1 MDGRAMKANRLSA
14 LVLVVAPCLAVEAG
28 SYTDPTLLDVPW
40 GGFSF
45 ARQAWRGYL
54 ETVPAVDFLSGLGVV
69 WSSSPP
75 GKSPDRVAAD
85 LAWAGF
91 ERVRIEVPWGAV
103 RADEDGFKDGAAA
116 ELSSKLRA
124 LKAHGLRP
132 MILLNANHLEPCPA
146 QWRELRV
153 EQAAPAGSLAVV
165 VSGDLR
171 GIEPSRATLMSL
183 ADGVTPG
190 PMIDGYSGDRLHTIA
205 LSKELPR
212 AVREGEV
219 LRLAVLAYAPLHPVG
234 TPEFERTAAGWL
246 RYVDLAAKL
255 VERNYGPEFDV
266 EIWNE
271 FTFGSGFLS
280 IDNYL
285 SPQRRVAGPEPF
297 HEGGRIWE
305 LASRTVERLRE
316 RHPGALPIWG
326 LSSTSFFHVPVADLP
341 PGIAGQTY
349 HPYGTGRLCF
359 ADAVKNKSQRLLDH
373 DMPSG
378 CITQPEGW
386 ALSWYQTESL
396 VRLIAPGP
404 RAARPRGS
412 AAFAHF
418 ITEHGFRP
426 DEVGIADARAAQRA
440 KAKFLL
446 RAPLLWLNKG
456 IRALYVYDAYD
467 GNALGCGMIDPN
479 GDAGDALR
487 ALHNLTERLS
497 AATEITE
504 PRRLAIEL
512 ARVGAAAER
521 TDAARS
527 APLDD
532 LVAVLP
538 FQLTDRAFALGA
550 YVMTQNFPADLPPQP
565 YAITVSGVRGE
576 HAVVSAYS
584 PESGTVEPVRVVARS
599 EREIVVELELT
610 DVPRLIEIDEPLGV
624 EPPGAPG

>member
-1 MDGRAMKANRLSA
+1 MTTNRLAA
-14 LVLVVAPCLAVEAG
+14 LALMIMPWLAAEAG
-28 SYTDPTLLDVPW
+28 PYTDPTLLDMPW
-40 GGFSF
+40 GAYSF

-54 ETVPAVDFLSGLGVV
+54 ETVPAVQFLSGLGVV
-69 WSSSPP
+69 WSASPP
-75 GKSPDRVAAD
+75 GGSPDRVAAD

-103 RADEDGFKDGAAA
+103 RADESGFKDEAAA
-116 ELSSKLRA
+116 EFSSKLRA

-132 MILLNANHLEPCPA
+132 LILLNANHLEPCPT

-153 EQAAPAGSLAVV
+153 EQPAPAGGRTLV
-165 VSGDLR
+165 VSGEVAGL
-171 GIEPSRATLMSL
+171 EPGRATLMSL
-183 ADGVTPG
+183 ADGVIPG
-190 PMIDGYSGDRLHTIA
+190 PLVDGSSGERLHTIA

-219 LRLAVLAYAPLHPVG
+219 LRLAVLAYAPLYPVG

-255 VERNYGPEFDV
+255 VEQSYGPEFDV

-285 SPQRRVAGPEPF
+285 SPERRVAAPEPF

-305 LASRTVERLRE
+305 LASRTVRALRE
-316 RHPGALPIWG
+316 RHPGAVPIWG
-326 LSSTSFFHVPVADLP
+326 FSSTSFFHVPVAELP
-341 PGIAGQTY
+341 PGTRGQTY
-349 HPYGTGRLCF
+349 HPYGTGRRCF
-359 ADAVKNKSQRLLDH
+359 ADAVKNKAQWLLDR
-373 DMPSG
+373 DVPSG
-378 CITQPEGW
+378 CITQPEGS

-412 AAFAHF
+412 AEFAHF

-426 DEVGIADARAAQRA
+426 DEIGIVDAAAARRA

-456 IRALYVYDAYD
+456 VRALYVYDAYD
-467 GNALGCGMIDPN
+467 GNPLGWGMIDSS
-479 GDAGDALR
+479 GDRGDALR
-487 ALHNLTERLS
+487 ALHNLTHALG
-497 AATEITE
+497 AATAIEDA
-504 PRRLAIEL
+504 RRLMIDV
-512 ARVGAAAER
+512 ARAGAPAEP
-521 TDAARS
+521 TEAARS

-538 FQLTDRAFALGA
+538 FQLTERSFALGA
-550 YVMTQNFPADLPPQP
+550 YVMTQNFPADLPAQR
-565 YAITVSGVRGE
+565 YAITVSGLRGE
-576 HAVVSAYS
+576 DAIVSAYS
-584 PESGTVEPVRVVARS
+584 PYSDAVEPVRVVARTDG
-599 EREIVVELELT
+599 EIVIELELS
-610 DVPRLIEIDEPLGV
+610 DVPRLIRIDER
-624 EPPGAPG
+624 PGARPQGAQG